1 MTYRVNPTIDEFQDQ
16 ILILSLR
23 CAEYAQHI
31 AELEQEL
38 KQRPPAPA
46 GTETEGLTKPSQ

>member
-38 KQRPPAPA
+38 KQRPPAPV